1 VSSAEANIEGDL
13 LTYMK
18 WLQLLRHKRDQCHK
32 RNRTQHNRHLP
43 NPLHLDRQS
52 WSRLG
57 DLQMATSTW
66 LRPPRLRNSSIQ
78 RSRLSTNNQLPA
90 KTKTRRSTRDGFEL
104 TNRSSIFLAFTYVQ
118 HTQPH
123 HLQSMSFTIL
133 PMHQI
138 RQRTAHNNI
147 HRRPVSPSKIENVHA

>member
-1 VSSAEANIEGDL
+1 M
-13 LTYMK
+13 LTYLK
-18 WLQLLRHKRDQCHK
+18 WIQLLRHI
-32 RNRTQHNRHLP
+32 RNERHLRHRTQHNRHLP

-57 DLQMATSTW
+57 DIQMATSAW
-66 LRPPRLRNSSIQ
+66 LRSPCLRNGPIQ
-78 RSRLSTNNQLPA
+78 RSRLSTDDQLSP

-104 TNRSSIFLAFTYVQ
+104 TNRSSIFLSFTYVQ